1 MTAIR
6 ARGSWCKVTTVGAR
20 FTTLDAMR
28 GVAALVVVALHASD
42 ALGGVRPRFGHLAVD
57 LFFVLSGFVLAKRY
71 DADLQA
77 GASPLRFMRM
87 RARRLFPLYAVGTG
101 LGFALLFLTH
111 ELRGSA
117 AVAAA
122 GAAAALMLPSVFT
135 AQQNA
140 HLFPTNF
147 PAWSLFYEFWVAN
160 GVWALFWK
168 RLHGPGLMLVI
179 ASCALVLVACEKLG
193 HSLALGSR
201 LDDLSLIAGVARVG
215 FSFGMGLALA
225 RQHSRAPPRT
235 RVAGGALLAGLLA
248 IFCLPLSGVVGRAYE
263 LACVL
268 VFFPACV
275 FWGAQ
280 AIENLLRIGRWLGDA
295 SFAIYAVHAP
305 LLALTS
311 KAVARIGPHHGAELQ
326 LLFTLALVPIG
337 LVLARVDERARAT
350 LLRRWPVGEPQRS
363 PTEAHGAVHRRT

>member
-1 MTAIR
+1 M
-6 ARGSWCKVTTVGAR
+6 TTVGAR

-71 DADLQA
+71 DAEFQA
-77 GASPLRFMRM
+77 GAPPLRFMHM

-101 LGFALLFLTH
+101 LGFALLPLTH
-111 ELRGSA
+111 ELHGSA

-122 GAAAALMLPSVFT
+122 GAAAALMLPSAFT
-135 AQQNA
+135 AGQNA

-160 GVWALFWK
+160 GVWALLWR
-168 RLHGPGLMLVI
+168 RLHGPGLMLVV
-179 ASCALVLVACEKLG
+179 AACALVLAACEKLE

-201 LDDLSLIAGVARVG
+201 LDGLSLAAGVARVG
-215 FSFGMGLALA
+215 FSFGMGLVLA
-225 RQHSRAPPRT
+225 RRHDRAPPSSRLT
-235 RVAGGALLAGLLA
+235 GGVVLAGLL
-248 IFCLPLSGVVGRAYE
+248 ILLCLPLSGLAGRVYE

-268 VFFPACV
+268 VVFPACV

-280 AIENLLRIGRWLGDA
+280 ATESLPRIGRWLGDA

-305 LLALTS
+305 LLALAG
-311 KAVARIGPHHGAELQ
+311 KAAARLALHHGVGLQ

-350 LLRRWPVGEPQRS
+350 LSRRRPVGPQRS
-363 PTEAHGAVHRRT
+363 PVGAHGAVHTRT